1 MRPAPLP
8 LYGDPARVPPDRPP
22 GAVDVVVP
30 VAGAPEA
37 FCRCLD
43 SLLLHTDL
51 DRDRLVVVLDGPQ
64 PAPTGG
70 RVERLRRERPGGVL
84 VLEIP
89 QRRGF
94 VAAVN
99 RGMSASD
106 RDVILLN
113 SDTQVTAR
121 WVAKLQEAA
130 GSAPEIDPV
139 TPFSNSATIC
149 SLPRFL
155 EANALPGGWYAD
167 RFARLVEERSRR
179 ARPRLPTGVGV
190 CLYIKR
196 KVLDQVGL
204 FDEKSFGEGYGE
216 ESEFCMRALKAG
228 YVHVLDDATFI
239 F

>member
-1 MRPAPLP
+1 M
-8 LYGDPARVPPDRPP
+8 
-22 GAVDVVVP
+22 P

-37 FCRCLD
+37 FSRCLD

-64 PAPTGG
+64 PGPTEE
-70 RVERLRRERPGGVL
+70 RAERLRQEHPRGVL

-89 QRRGF
+89 ERRGF

-130 GSAPEIDPV
+130 CSAPEIATA

-149 SLPRFL
+149 
-155 EANALPGGWYAD
+155 
-167 RFARLVEERSRR
+167 
-179 ARPRLPTGVGV
+179 
-190 CLYIKR
+190 
-196 KVLDQVGL
+196 
-204 FDEKSFGEGYGE
+204 
-216 ESEFCMRALKAG
+216 
-228 YVHVLDDATFI
+228 
-239 F
+239 

>member
-37 FCRCLD
+37 FSRCLE
-43 SLLLHTDL
+43 SLVSHTDL
-51 DRDRLVVVLDGPQ
+51 TRDRLVVVLDGPQ
-64 PAPTGG
+64 PASTVE
-70 RVERLRRERPGGVL
+70 RVERLRQEHPRGAL

-99 RGMSASD
+99 RGMSVSD

-121 WVAKLQEAA
+121 WVAKLQQAA
-130 GSAPEIDPV
+130 CSAPEIATV

-149 SLPRFL
+149 SLPR
-155 EANALPGGWYAD
+155 
-167 RFARLVEERSRR
+167 
-179 ARPRLPTGVGV
+179 
-190 CLYIKR
+190 
-196 KVLDQVGL
+196 
-204 FDEKSFGEGYGE
+204 
-216 ESEFCMRALKAG
+216 
-228 YVHVLDDATFI
+228 
-239 F
+239 